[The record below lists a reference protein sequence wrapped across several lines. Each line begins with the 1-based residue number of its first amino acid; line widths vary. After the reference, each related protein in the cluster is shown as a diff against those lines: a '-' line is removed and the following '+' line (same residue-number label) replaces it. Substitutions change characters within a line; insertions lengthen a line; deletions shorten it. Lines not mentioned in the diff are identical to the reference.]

1 MILHSA
7 KLATLLYHACN
18 RDSGS
23 ESLNDNIDIGVTY
36 SPWHIVS
43 LLEKIPRLSEAEMWN
58 LTC

>member
-1 MILHSA
+1 MILHSV
-7 KLATLLYHACN
+7 KLLYHACN

-23 ESLNDNIDIGVTY
+23 ESLNDNIDIGLAY
-36 SPWHIVS
+36 SPLHIVS